1 LGKLPGKILNWN
13 FDLRG
18 DGVLGSGYHAIMETQ
33 MTKFQSYTAGWSEHR
48 HRIKFIH
55 YVLEQFPEMDD
66 ADGEILADCLA
77 SLTQGHDLSSEQENA
92 CRWWDAWIK
101 RHHQGRFASIIGFS
115 LAVRDLPVVVHD
127 ELMEARQR
135 LRRGEDMTP
144 RQAAFWGNHVLKRWN
159 A

>member
-1 LGKLPGKILNWN
+1 
-13 FDLRG
+13 
-18 DGVLGSGYHAIMETQ
+18 METQ

-66 ADGEILADCLA
+66 ADGKILADCLA

-101 RHHQGRFASIIGFS
+101 RHHQGCFASIVGFS
-115 LAVRDLPVVVHD
+115 LAVRDMPTVAVHD
-127 ELMEARQR
+127 ELVEARQR
-135 LRRGEDMTP
+135 LRQGEDMTQE
-144 RQAAFWGNHVLKRWN
+144 QAALWGHHVVKRWDAESRHGLRN
-159 A
+159 WNRNRPSFR